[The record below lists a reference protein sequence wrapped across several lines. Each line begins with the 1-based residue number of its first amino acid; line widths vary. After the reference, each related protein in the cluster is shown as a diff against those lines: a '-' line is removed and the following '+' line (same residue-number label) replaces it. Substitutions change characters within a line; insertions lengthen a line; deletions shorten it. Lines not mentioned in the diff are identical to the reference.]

1 MKQEPRTTLSGAEIA
16 AVIAVLAVL
25 TASGVGALIFIIVVS
40 LVVVGKALHYLV
52 LERHADKTKRL
63 KR

>member
-40 LVVVGKALHYLV
+40 LIVAGKALHYWV
-52 LERHADKTKRL
+52 LERHANKTKRL
-63 KR
+63 ER